1 MTAPV
6 ATSAGWIRAYVPV
19 LVIGAVLALVP
30 LRYGESRLM
39 MGIAVTGILFAT
51 YVVAFNVIFGSTGQ
65 LFLCVGALAGV
76 GGFTSV
82 IVSERFDL
90 PLVVTVVLGTAAAA
104 FLGAIFS
111 WVAVRRSLDVI
122 FTGIVTLTFS
132 LSFQNFV
139 LGQRNLTG
147 GETGLRVGAG
157 SGTFLREQVPPY
169 YVLVGVLVVYLFVYI
184 AVHRSRVGWAFK
196 GLRDDELAA
205 ELAGVNV
212 ARFRILAGA
221 IGSAM
226 LGMSGA
232 LFAHIEGF
240 IGPTTY
246 DFGHVDIKVL
256 VMLVFGG
263 IGSMAGPVLGAAT
276 FTVLDEL
283 LVDFSRLQG
292 VAYGV
297 LVIVIFLGFRKG
309 AVPSLIDVFTRLR
322 SRQAGRAPT

>member
-1 MTAPV
+1 MTARV
-6 ATSAGWIRAYVPV
+6 ATSAGWYRAYVPV
-19 LVIGAVLALVP
+19 LVIGALLALVP

-39 MGIAVTGILFAT
+39 MGIAVTGVLFAT

-90 PLVVTVVLGTAAAA
+90 PLVVTVTMGMAAAA

-169 YVLVGVLVVYLFVYI
+169 YLLVGVLVVYLLVYVV
-184 AVHRSRVGWAFK
+184 VHRSRMGWAFK

-309 AVPSLIDVFTRLR
+309 AVPSLIDVFNRLR